1 MRAPMRRKVQ
11 LQKVGNVEGELMAS
25 QNIVFPG
32 ELQSAGANPSKVS
45 CLYPKL
51 DGAKQSW
58 IGFNQHQAHE
68 LPSVHPQVDHGRTA
82 MSVET
87 RMAIEH
93 STPMP
98 QCSGSGVNV
107 RYKTKVFSRWDRK
120 ASAEIAHACVY
131 EIAWIPELQ
140 CWRSFLCSV
149 NKLG

>member
-1 MRAPMRRKVQ
+1 
-11 LQKVGNVEGELMAS
+11 MAS

-32 ELQSAGANPSKVS
+32 KLQSAGANPSKVS

-87 RMAIEH
+87 RMVIEH

-98 QCSGSGVNV
+98 ECSGWRECTLRNHGFFALGSESVGGNS
-107 RYKTKVFSRWDRK
+107 SRLR
-120 ASAEIAHACVY
+120 V
-131 EIAWIPELQ
+131 
-140 CWRSFLCSV
+140 
-149 NKLG
+149 